1 MSMNKTKKNASKTL
15 SSQKGYKMMLPIR
28 KPRCGDGVDHQI
40 NNLIK
45 LHMYDTKTVQT
56 LELLCG
62 GCHLHTLMP
71 MFGYGLVFIIRGLK
85 MCGLNIIKEYNP
97 RLRIWSGTGR
107 PSRLFTYS
115 LSERDIEIVQ
125 PLLDMNRGAMK

>member
-1 MSMNKTKKNASKTL
+1 MSMNKTKKNTPKTL

-28 KPRCGDGVDHQI
+28 KPRCGDGVDNQI
-40 NNLIK
+40 NDLIK
-45 LHMYDTKTVQT
+45 LHMYDTKTVQA
-56 LELLCG
+56 LELLCDR
-62 GCHLHTLMP
+62 CHLHTLMP

-85 MCGLNIIKEYNP
+85 MCGLNVIKEYNP